1 MFPKAINAGGV
12 QHTHHSSDQARPL
25 EQTRSNL
32 DSSDPDDAF
41 PSLREG
47 PVMWLRD
54 DQSCSPDSFQVAN
67 IV

>member
-12 QHTHHSSDQARPL
+12 QHTHHSSDQARPF

-41 PSLREG
+41 LPCVRA
-47 PVMWLRD
+47 R
-54 DQSCSPDSFQVAN
+54 
-67 IV
+67 